1 MLSKSK
7 RLYLSKEFDIK
18 DPLEKDEEIFIEE
31 LCKRACTNER
41 FLGRG
46 VSRMVFDLGENLI
59 LKVNAIYGKY
69 ATRCNGNGVDI
80 EEYLEKTQSPRI
92 SRYYTTSIDS
102 WLGDLPINER
112 VLKNKNID
120 DLTDF
125 FFNELSEEYNDQTL
139 SEVSNS
145 KNWADNN
152 CFAKIFGYSKN
163 YSAVVMEKCIS
174 YSTIYDYFCDG
185 IDEIEP
191 LEVSIVKAFYKEK
204 GWNQKELSPFRTFI
218 NEQRKNIGLNYNLKD
233 LHMGNFGIS
242 MNGDFKIFDYAY

>member
-18 DPLEKDEEIFIEE
+18 NPLEIDEEIFLEE
-31 LCKRACTNER
+31 LSKKACTNER
-41 FLGRG
+41 FLGNG

-92 SRYYTTSIDS
+92 SRYTTAIDC
-102 WLGDLPINER
+102 WLGDLPVNETT
-112 VLKNKNID
+112 LKNKDID

-125 FFNELSEEYNDQTL
+125 FFNELPEEYNDQAL

-145 KNWADNN
+145 QSWRVDN
-152 CFAKIFGYSKN
+152 CFAKVFGYSKN
-163 YSAVVMEKCIS
+163 YSAVVMEKCIP
-174 YSTIYDYFCDG
+174 YSTICDYFAGG
-185 IDEIEP
+185 IDKIEAP
-191 LEVSIVKAFYKEK
+191 ELSIVKAFYKEK